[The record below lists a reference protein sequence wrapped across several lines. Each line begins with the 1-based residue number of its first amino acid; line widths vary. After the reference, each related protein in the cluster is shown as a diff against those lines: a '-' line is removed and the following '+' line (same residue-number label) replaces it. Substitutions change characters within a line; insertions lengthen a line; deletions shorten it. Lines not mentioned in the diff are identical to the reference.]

1 MGASANRHFCRR
13 HSYRSRTNST
23 LRGNSS
29 CREPAKCISVEG
41 LAICCVCDSTY
52 VPRSRFSGSHARSGV
67 DAMSRIVRNQGF
79 QGARDDFE
87 FDGEAGERFAVDLG
101 VEGIFVERFAEDSVS
116 FVKMNAL
123 GAAKI
128 AGPKRWQIAEITEA
142 ALRGEG
148 HDFELVFEEV
158 SVGGDFER
166 AAVVFGAADDG
177 QGGVDFL
184 IADDDAG
191 FQVEVEGIDD
201 HAVGAGTADA
211 EKVFFLF
218 GLFERSRQTEG
229 NFFHCAANKFFGGA
243 GNVPRQIQFLSQDV
257 CCSPGK
263 KCEGNAVAILMSCE
277 AVDDFVE
284 RAVATASNDEAAA
297 FVGGALGD
305 LSGVARAGG
314 FGEIGVD
321 AAGGKNMASGIKGAF
336 AAVAA
341 ATSVGIVNQQSV
353 LEIRRHVRYASLPF
367 VA

>member
-1 MGASANRHFCRR
+1 MLAGYHEGSSLGAGDQE
-13 HSYRSRTNST
+13 
-23 LRGNSS
+23 L
-29 CREPAKCISVEG
+29 E
-41 LAICCVCDSTY
+41 
-52 VPRSRFSGSHARSGV
+52 
-67 DAMSRIVRNQGF
+67 
-79 QGARDDFE
+79 GARDDFE

-128 AGPKRWQIAEITEA
+128 AGPKRWQIAQIAEA

-184 IADDDAG
+184 IANNDSEMAKIVAENFSGALPPVGQDAEAR
-191 FQVEVEGIDD
+191 FQLEVEGIDD

-341 ATSVGIVNQQSV
+341 APSVGIVNQQSV